1 MSNLSML
8 LDGFGHALT
17 PMNLLMAAIGVLVGT
32 FVGVLP
38 GLGPTSSIAILLP
51 VTSVLEPTQAI
62 IMLAGIYYGAMY
74 GGSTTA
80 ILLNIPGE
88 ASSVPTCL
96 DGYPLARQGRGGP
109 ALGIA
114 AIASFIAG
122 VLGVIGLVL
131 FAPVLANQA
140 LRFGPPEMF
149 SVLLLTLVIMM
160 GMTGGRFVK
169 SAIMGLIGIA
179 LSLMG
184 LGANSG
190 LYRFTLGWSPLE
202 GGLDMVS
209 ILIGLFSIA
218 EVMRGLSEKKT
229 AISSG
234 NIGSVY
240 PGREDLKQSASSIA
254 AGGIIGFF
262 MGLLPGCSA
271 AVTSF
276 LSYDFVKRISR
287 RRHLF
292 GKGAIEGV
300 AAPEAANN
308 ATSSAGFIPLFALGI
323 PSSPPL
329 AVLLAGLMIYG
340 LTPGPM
346 LFEQKGSFVWTV
358 IASMFIGNVM
368 LLVLNLPLVGIWA
381 KLTRVPFSILAP
393 VILLLSM
400 VGAYTVRNNLFDVQ
414 VAVIFGIAGY
424 YLQKHD
430 WPIMPL
436 ILCFIL
442 GPLMEQSFSQSMAI
456 SGGSLGIFVQRGLS
470 VAFIIAAAVML
481 VFSLYMVRRTKK
493 RIREERGDSLS
504 IVNAEA

>member
-8 LDGFGHALT
+8 LDGFGHAFT

-51 VTSVLEPTQAI
+51 VTAVLEPTQAI

-96 DGYPLARQGRGGP
+96 DGYPLAQQGRGGP

-122 VLGVIGLVL
+122 VLGVLGLVL
-131 FAPVLANQA
+131 FAPVLASQA

-149 SVLLLTLVIMM
+149 AVLLLTLVIMM
-160 GMTGGRFVK
+160 GMNGGRFVK
-169 SAIMGLIGIA
+169 SAVMGLAGIA
-179 LSLMG
+179 LSLIG

-190 LYRFTLGWSPLE
+190 VYRFTLGWGPLE

-218 EVMRGLSEKKT
+218 EVMRGISEKKT
-229 AISSG
+229 AISAG

-240 PGREDLKQSASSIA
+240 PGRKDLKQSASSIA
-254 AGGIIGFF
+254 AGGLIGFF

-276 LSYDFVKRISR
+276 LSYDFAKRISP

-340 LTPGPM
+340 LKPGPM

-414 VAVIFGIAGY
+414 VAVVFGIAGY

-442 GPLMEQSFSQSMAI
+442 GPLMEQSFLQSMAI
-456 SGGSLGIFVQRGLS
+456 SGGNLGIFFQRGLS
-470 VAFIIAAAVML
+470 AAFIIAAAAML
-481 VFSLYMVRRTKK
+481 IFSLYMVRRTKK

-504 IVNAEA
+504 IVNTEA

>member
-1 MSNLSML
+1 MNSISML
-8 LDGFGHALT
+8 LDGFAHALT
-17 PMNLLMAAIGVLVGT
+17 PMNLLMAALGVLIGT

-88 ASSVPTCL
+88 VSSVPTCL
-96 DGYPLARQGRGGP
+96 DGYPLARKGRGGP

-114 AIASFIAG
+114 AISSFTAG
-122 VLGVIGLVL
+122 MLGVVGLVF
-131 FAPVLANQA
+131 FAPILADQA
-140 LRFGPPEMF
+140 LRFGPPEMIAIF
-149 SVLLLTLVIMM
+149 LLTMVVMVGL
-160 GMTGGRFVK
+160 TGGSLLK
-169 SAIMGLIGIA
+169 STVMGLSGMA
-179 LSLMG
+179 LSLIG
-184 LGANSG
+184 LGPQSG
-190 LYRFTLGWSPLE
+190 MYRLTFGSGKLE

-209 ILIGLFSIA
+209 ILIGLFA
-218 EVMRGLSEKKT
+218 VTEVLKGMFEKKT
-229 AISSG
+229 AISGSQ
-234 NIGSVY
+234 IGSVY
-240 PGREDLKQSASSIA
+240 PGRKDLLQSAPA
-254 AGGIIGFF
+254 MAVGGVIGFV

-271 AVTSF
+271 AITSF
-276 LSYDFVKRISR
+276 LSYDLVKKLSR
-287 RRHLF
+287 RKHLF

-323 PSSPPL
+323 PASPPL

-346 LFEQKGSFVWTV
+346 LFEQKGSFVWAV

-381 KLTRVPFSILAP
+381 RLTRVPFGILAP
-393 VILLLSM
+393 IILLLSM

-414 VAVIFGIAGY
+414 VAVAFGIIGY
-424 YLQKHD
+424 VLQRYK
-430 WPIMPL
+430 WPVMPF

-442 GPLMEQSFSQSMAI
+442 GPLMEQSFMQSMAI
-456 SGGSLGIFVQRGLS
+456 TGGNPALLFDRPIFTVFL
-470 VAFIIAAAVML
+470 AAAAVML
-481 VFSLYMVRRTKK
+481 VFSLRMVRRTK
-493 RIREERGDSLS
+493 RRVTEVVGSPVS
-504 IVNAEA
+504 IAD

>member
-1 MSNLSML
+1 
-8 LDGFGHALT
+8 
-17 PMNLLMAAIGVLVGT
+17 
-32 FVGVLP
+32 
-38 GLGPTSSIAILLP
+38 
-51 VTSVLEPTQAI
+51 
-62 IMLAGIYYGAMY
+62 
-74 GGSTTA
+74 
-80 ILLNIPGE
+80 
-88 ASSVPTCL
+88 
-96 DGYPLARQGRGGP
+96 
-109 ALGIA
+109 
-114 AIASFIAG
+114 
-122 VLGVIGLVL
+122 
-131 FAPVLANQA
+131 
-140 LRFGPPEMF
+140 
-149 SVLLLTLVIMM
+149 
-160 GMTGGRFVK
+160 
-169 SAIMGLIGIA
+169 
-179 LSLMG
+179 
-184 LGANSG
+184 
-190 LYRFTLGWSPLE
+190 
-202 GGLDMVS
+202 
-209 ILIGLFSIA
+209 
-218 EVMRGLSEKKT
+218 
-229 AISSG
+229 
-234 NIGSVY
+234 
-240 PGREDLKQSASSIA
+240 SASSIA
-254 AGGIIGFF
+254 AGGLIGFF

-276 LSYDFVKRISR
+276 LSYDFAKRISP

-340 LTPGPM
+340 LKPGPM

-414 VAVIFGIAGY
+414 VAVVFGIAGY

-442 GPLMEQSFSQSMAI
+442 GPLMEQSFLQSMAI
-456 SGGSLGIFVQRGLS
+456 SGGNLGIFFQRGLS
-470 VAFIIAAAVML
+470 AAFIIAAAAML
-481 VFSLYMVRRTKK
+481 IFSLYMVRRTKK

-504 IVNAEA
+504 IVNTEA